1 MEKEI
6 IRKIQLVELEIGKE
20 IKRICEKH
28 GIKYF
33 LDGGSLLGAIR
44 HNGFIPWDDDMDFGM
59 VRSEFN
65 KFINVAKDELNE
77 DYFLQTW
84 ETDSSFPFEFA
95 KIRKKGTLLLEA
107 SYGKNSSHNEI
118 WVDVF
123 PYDVYPNGRIN
134 CMIHKYKVMK
144 YKKWLLMKNGF
155 KAWNNHKSK
164 IEKLL
169 VRIKYLPAL
178 LFSSFFS
185 VSTIHKKMQRW
196 LILPQKDNTVFLH
209 DGTGPFPYGRA
220 KVSKSSFEKYKT
232 AIFED
237 ESFSVPAGY
246 ETVLTELYGDYMKLP
261 PENKRVSGHTIVDY
275 KV

>member
-1 MEKEI
+1 
-6 IRKIQLVELEIGKE
+6 
-20 IKRICEKH
+20 
-28 GIKYF
+28 
-33 LDGGSLLGAIR
+33 
-44 HNGFIPWDDDMDFGM
+44 
-59 VRSEFN
+59 
-65 KFINVAKDELNE
+65 
-77 DYFLQTW
+77 
-84 ETDSSFPFEFA
+84 
-95 KIRKKGTLLLEA
+95 
-107 SYGKNSSHNEI
+107 
-118 WVDVF
+118 
-123 PYDVYPNGRIN
+123 
-134 CMIHKYKVMK
+134 
-144 YKKWLLMKNGF
+144 MKNGF